1 MSKWCSVSTSSN
13 KSPRSQ
19 VTEVVPNVRG
29 SSVRKL
35 LHVSLL
41 AHRILMCLLQF
52 WNICKHCDMGQ
63 AICMY
68 NIFAVSA
75 SYIYKGISKL
85 RIYTHIYRGFC
96 TAFVADICTGMS
108 MHTVLQVSSHMFYRV
123 LQECTDVNRKLVGDA
138 GLGLAPYGLF
148 QSNPGF
154 YSHFDPGYSNIRQ
167 PHIFKCQIEGKSL
180 VLYSSNYGMMKFNL

>member
-96 TAFVADICTGMS
+96 TAFVADICTGIYTHCFVGVQS
-108 MHTVLQVSSHMFYRV
+108 HLLQGVTGMFRCQLETGCRCRLWLGSLWSSSKESGCLRSF
-123 LQECTDVNRKLVGDA
+123 LLWIRK
-138 GLGLAPYGLF
+138 YKTT
-148 QSNPGF
+148 
-154 YSHFDPGYSNIRQ
+154 SHI
-167 PHIFKCQIEGKSL
+167 
-180 VLYSSNYGMMKFNL
+180 